1 MPFAVTPMKRWI
13 PSREHL
19 RQNRWLRP
27 VARHLDDDRLWHATR
42 ASVARAVA
50 IGLFFGLMIPVLQFL
65 FAIVTAI
72 FLRAHV
78 AIAAAATLI
87 TNPFTFAPIY
97 WFAWWVGSG
106 LLGERSGSAPA
117 LAPPENA
124 GLAARDP
131 LGLLESTWQS
141 ITSIG
146 APLLLG
152 LVVLAVLA
160 SAIGYALVW
169 LLWRQRSDDLGAA
182 S

>member
-1 MPFAVTPMKRWI
+1 MKRWI
-13 PSREHL
+13 PSRTHL

-42 ASVARAVA
+42 SSVARAVA

-72 FLRAHV
+72 VLRAHV

-97 WFAWWVGSG
+97 WFAWWLGSG
-106 LLGERSGSAPA
+106 LLGVKADAPPA
-117 LAPPENA
+117 MAPPENA
-124 GLAARDP
+124 GLATRDP

-141 ITSIG
+141 ITSVG

-152 LVVLAVLA
+152 LFVLAVVA
-160 SAIGYALVW
+160 SAIGYAAVW
-169 LLWRQRSDDLGAA
+169 LLWRQRGDDLGAA

>member
-1 MPFAVTPMKRWI
+1 MKRWI
-13 PSREHL
+13 PSREQL

-106 LLGERSGSAPA
+106 LLGARADAPPA
-117 LAPPENA
+117 LAPPVNA

-152 LVVLAVLA
+152 LFVLALVA
-160 SAIGYALVW
+160 SALGYALVW
-169 LLWRQRSDDLGAA
+169 LLWRQRSEDLGAA

>member
-1 MPFAVTPMKRWI
+1 MKRWI
-13 PSREHL
+13 PTRDHL

-27 VARHLDDDRLWHATR
+27 VARHLDDDRLWHADRT
-42 ASVARAVA
+42 SVARAVA

-78 AIAAAATLI
+78 AIAAAATLV

-97 WFAWWVGSG
+97 WLAWWVGNG
-106 LLGERSGSAPA
+106 LLGVSAAPPPPPV
-117 LAPPENA
+117 PPENA
-124 GLAARDP
+124 GLATSDP
-131 LGLLESTWQS
+131 LGLLASTWQS

-146 APLLLG
+146 TPLLLG
-152 LVVLAVLA
+152 LFVLAVTA

-169 LLWRQRSDDLGAA
+169 LLWRQRAKGLSGTAP
-182 S
+182 

>member
-1 MPFAVTPMKRWI
+1 MKRWI
-13 PSREHL
+13 PSRDRL

-27 VARHLDDDRLWHATR
+27 LARHLDDDRLWHATR

-50 IGLFFGLMIPVLQFL
+50 IGLFFGVMIPVLQFL

-106 LLGERSGSAPA
+106 LLGVRSGAPPA

-124 GLAARDP
+124 GLATTDP
-131 LGLLESTWQS
+131 LGLLQSTWHS
-141 ITSIG
+141 LTSIG

-152 LVVLAVLA
+152 LFVLAVLA
-160 SAIGYALVW
+160 SAIGYVLVW
-169 LLWRQRSDDLGAA
+169 VLWRQRSEDLGAA

>member
-1 MPFAVTPMKRWI
+1 MNRWI
-13 PSREHL
+13 PSRDGL
-19 RQNRWLRP
+19 RHNRWLRP
-27 VARHLDDDRLWHATR
+27 LARHLDDDRLWHATR

-87 TNPFTFAPIY
+87 SNPFTFAPIY
-97 WFAWWVGSG
+97 WFAWWVGSR
-106 LLGERSGSAPA
+106 LLGVSGERPPN

-124 GLAARDP
+124 GLGPRDA

-141 ITSIG
+141 ITSVG

-152 LVVLAVLA
+152 LFVLAVVA
-160 SAIGYALVW
+160 SALGYALVW
-169 LLWRQRSDDLGAA
+169 LLWRERGDDLGAA